1 MPLGELFLDVETV
14 PAQRPDVVAWLAARA
29 LAKGTDPEDTE
40 KEYRATSRSP
50 VLGELAVVSYA
61 LDDGEPITYARD
73 FSSATGERD
82 LVHQVAEDLRD
93 LDEERR
99 LHRVIAHNAA
109 FDRTVLR
116 TRAMVHRIKL
126 PYWAHALNL
135 KPWDSPW
142 WCTMDALRAD
152 YRGGVSLDAA
162 CVAFGIPLLKG
173 DIDGSKV
180 WDAICAGRIDEVA
193 AYCADDVRRVR
204 AVYRQIM
211 GVMR

>member
-14 PAQRPDVVAWLAARA
+14 PAQRGDVLAWLAARA
-29 LAKGTDPEDTE
+29 LARGTSPEDTDR
-40 KEYRATSRSP
+40 EYRATSLSP

-61 LDDGEPITYARD
+61 LDDGEPFTFVRD
-73 FSSATGERD
+73 FSSPTGERD
-82 LVHQVAEDLRD
+82 LVRRVAEDLRD

-99 LHRVIAHNAA
+99 IRRIVAHNAA

-116 TRAMVHRIKL
+116 TRAMVHGERL
-126 PYWAHALNL
+126 PYGVHAINL

-142 WCTMDALRAD
+142 WCTMEALKAD
-152 YRGGVSLDAA
+152 YKDRVSLDAA
-162 CVAFGIPLLKG
+162 CVAFGVPLLKG

-204 AVYRQIM
+204 SVYRKIM
-211 GVMR
+211 GVM

>member
-1 MPLGELFLDVETV
+1 MSILYIDTETI

-29 LAKGTDPEDTE
+29 LARGTSPEDTD
-40 KEYRATSRSP
+40 KEYRATSLSP
-50 VLGELAVVSYA
+50 VLGELVVVCYA
-61 LDDGEPITYARD
+61 LDDGEPFTFVRD
-73 FSSATGERD
+73 FNSPTGERD
-82 LVHQVAEDLRD
+82 LVRRVAEDLRD

-99 LHRVIAHNAA
+99 ILRIVAHNAA

-116 TRAMVHRIKL
+116 TRAMIHGVKL

-142 WCTMDALRAD
+142 WCTMEALRAD

-162 CVAFGIPLLKG
+162 CVAFGVPLLKG

-204 AVYRQIM
+204 EVYRRIM
-211 GVMR
+211 GVAR